1 MTKNLLAG
9 VIFKI
14 RGCVKC
20 EFGSAGFCTTRSQPA
35 VKK

>member
-1 MTKNLLAG
+1 MTNTLLAWA
-9 VIFKI
+9 IFKI

-20 EFGSAGFCTTRSQPA
+20 EFGSAGFWATRSQPA